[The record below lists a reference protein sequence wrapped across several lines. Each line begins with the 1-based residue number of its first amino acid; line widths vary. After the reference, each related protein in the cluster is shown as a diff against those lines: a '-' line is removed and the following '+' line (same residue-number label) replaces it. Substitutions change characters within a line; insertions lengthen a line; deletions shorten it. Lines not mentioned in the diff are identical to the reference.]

1 VFQSHQPADL
11 NGLAEQHRA
20 NSPEH
25 SAALDNEKR
34 LGFAGQA
41 KAERMKL
48 RAREKTASKLASA
61 QAAAREKRAAA
72 EAKLSRRAARVG
84 DKADVLR
91 RTGHLPSSS
100 STGFSLKLPLM
111 CS

>member
-1 VFQSHQPADL
+1 MMLQTLSATTLYVNLGQGYIVSGLVLL
-11 NGLAEQHRA
+11 NYV
-20 NSPEH
+20 
-25 SAALDNEKR
+25 
-34 LGFAGQA
+34 
-41 KAERMKL
+41 KL
-48 RAREKTASKLASA
+48 RAWEKTASKLASA

-91 RTGHLPSSS
+91 RTGHLPPSSS
-100 STGFSLKLPLM
+100 SGFLLKLPLM